1 MSLQGPMI
9 VVADNP
15 ATDLVDALGAA
26 GAFPIVEAAWTDA
39 PAAFVAVQP
48 SAIVLAEPGPASN
61 LKAARTLGLQIKTR
75 NGPFIPLIGRARGD
89 LELAIPGALPIDADA
104 SAGRLVARLR
114 TALRVRSLH
123 ETVLRRAETATS
135 QAGRAAPALPATD
148 PIEDATVLVAGR
160 GGSYPALA
168 VAVGERV
175 GLIGALSVEMA
186 GRYLNSRDVDGVV
199 IGDGFSPRVIEALL
213 TVLAED
219 SRFRDL
225 PVAIAGGTPDLLVE
239 FGPQLVNLERIE
251 GAPGN
256 LIDWMLP
263 LVRLHAFDARL
274 KRFLKTLDS
283 DGLIDT
289 QTGLL
294 TRDAFWRDMSRA
306 LGDACKHGVSLSLA
320 RFSFE
325 PTVDHRTGMDTARLV
340 SRIIRNI
347 DFACQ
352 GADGSILCVFTSTD
366 LKAANVIARRIA
378 SVLRHTMLTS
388 DQGQPKLET
397 NITLGTLKSTDTIDS
412 LIARV
417 GAAAFAA
424 A

>member
-1 MSLQGPMI
+1 MV

-15 ATDLVDALGAA
+15 AADLVSALGAA
-26 GAFPIVEAAWTDA
+26 GAFPIVESRWADA

-48 SAIVLAEPGPASN
+48 SAIVLAEPGPASD
-61 LKAARTLGLQIKTR
+61 LKAAKTLGLQIKTR

-89 LELAIPGALPIDADA
+89 MAMAIPGGLPIDADA
-104 SAGRLVARLR
+104 SASRLVARLQG
-114 TALRVRSLH
+114 ALRVRSLH
-123 ETVLRRAETATS
+123 ATVLRRAEIGDGKGGVTS
-135 QAGRAAPALPATD
+135 LPTSD

-160 GGSYPALA
+160 GGSYPTLA

-175 GLIGALSVEMA
+175 GLIGALSVETA
-186 GRYLNSRDVDGVV
+186 ARYLNSREVDGVV

-219 SRFRDL
+219 PRFRDL
-225 PVAIAGGTPDLLVE
+225 PVAVAGGTPALQEE
-239 FGPQLVNLERIE
+239 FGSQLVNLERIE
-251 GAPGN
+251 GEPAD

-274 KRFLKTLDS
+274 KRFLRTLES
-283 DGLIDT
+283 DGVVDP

-294 TRDAFWRDMSRA
+294 TRDAFWRELSRA
-306 LGDACKHGVSLSLA
+306 LAEAGKRGVGLSLA

-325 PTVDHRTGMDTARLV
+325 PAVDRRTGMDTARLV
-340 SRIIRNI
+340 SRIVRNI

-352 GADGSILCVFTSTD
+352 GADGSILCVFTATD
-366 LKAANVIARRIA
+366 LKAAHVIARRIA
-378 SVLRHTMLTS
+378 SVLKHTMLTS
-388 DQGQPKLET
+388 DRGRPKLET
-397 NITLGTLKSTDTIDS
+397 HITLGALKPTDTVDS

>member
-1 MSLQGPMI
+1 MV

-26 GAFPIVEAAWTDA
+26 GAFPVVETRWVDA

-48 SAIVLAEPGPASN
+48 SAIVLAEPGPASDP
-61 LKAARTLGLQIKTR
+61 KAAKTLGLQIKTR
-75 NGPFIPLIGRARGD
+75 NGAFIPLIGRARGD
-89 LELAIPGALPIDADA
+89 MGLAIPGALPIDADA
-104 SAGRLVARLR
+104 SATRLVARLR

-123 ETVLRRAETATS
+123 ATVLRRAETF
-135 QAGRAAPALPATD
+135 AAQGGAVPTLPPTD

-175 GLIGALSVEMA
+175 GLIGALSVETA
-186 GRYLNSRDVDGVV
+186 ARYLNAREVDGVV
-199 IGDGFSPRVIEALL
+199 IGDGFSSRVVEALL
-213 TVLAED
+213 TTLAED
-219 SRFRDL
+219 ARFRDL
-225 PVAIAGGTPDLLVE
+225 PVAVAGGTPALLDE
-239 FGPQLVNLERIE
+239 FGQQLVNLERIE
-251 GAPGN
+251 GDPAG

-263 LVRLHAFDARL
+263 LIRLHAFDARL
-274 KRFLKTLDS
+274 KRFLRTLDS
-283 DGLIDT
+283 EGVIDT
-289 QTGLL
+289 ETGLL
-294 TRDAFWRDMSRA
+294 TRDAFWRDLSRA
-306 LGDACKHGVSLSLA
+306 LGDACKRGVGLSLA

-325 PTVDHRTGMDTARLV
+325 PAVDHRTGMDTARLV
-340 SRIIRNI
+340 SRIVRNI

-352 GADGSILCVFTSTD
+352 GTDGSILCVFTATD
-366 LKAANVIARRIA
+366 LRAAHVIARRIA
-378 SVLRHTMLTS
+378 SVLKHTMLTS
-388 DQGQPKLET
+388 DSGRPKLET
-397 NITLGTLKSTDTIDS
+397 HITLGALKSTDTVDS